1 MIRLGIDLR
10 HVPTD
15 GSAGAGVAHASNELA
30 EALRTFARE
39 YNIETIEFRESMRAS
54 ALAKRARDEWID
66 ALFCPSGAVPPF
78 LSVPAFPWVHD
89 VAIFTHPE
97 WFPQSRLKRFLTT
110 RLFLRGVRRA
120 PHAFAVSEDTKR
132 ALIEITDIEPE
143 KITVTYQGVHLSS
156 PLTTAKGDYA
166 LMIGTVEPRKNIP
179 FILELWEDVR
189 QALGRNIRL
198 VIVGKTGWGNVEIPS
213 RGWIERVESAT
224 DEERDRLIAGARVLL
239 LPSLHE
245 GFGRPALEAMAL
257 GVPVVASNRGAIP
270 EIVGEAGTLLEPHD
284 RAAWISAVGDAF
296 SGRHDGAGGK
306 MRAALFS
313 WERTARAILAKVRES
328 C

>member
-15 GSAGAGVAHASNELA
+15 GSPGAGIEHASNELA
-30 EALRTFARE
+30 EALRRYAHE
-39 YNIETIEFRESMRAS
+39 YEIETIEFRGKMRAS
-54 ALAKRARDEWID
+54 ILAKRARDKRID
-66 ALFCPSGAVPPF
+66 ALFCTTGAVPP
-78 LSVPAFPWVHD
+78 LLPIVTFPWVHD

-97 WFPQSRLKRFLTT
+97 WFPQSRFKRLLTT

-120 PHAFAVSEDTKR
+120 PHVFAVSEDTKR
-132 ALIEITDIEPE
+132 ALVGITGIEPE
-143 KITVTYQGVHLSS
+143 KITVTYQGVRLSTS
-156 PLTTAKGDYA
+156 HTTTGNYA

-179 FILELWEDVR
+179 FIIELWEDVR
-189 QALGRNIRL
+189 QALGRDMRL

-213 RGWIERVESAT
+213 RDWIERVESAT
-224 DEERDRLIAGARVLL
+224 DEERDRFLAGARVLL

-270 EIVGEAGTLLEPHD
+270 EIMGEVGTLLDPHD
-284 RAAWISAVGDAF
+284 RAAWVSAVCDAF
-296 SGRHDGAGGK
+296 SGRLDGRDGK

-313 WERTARAILAKVRES
+313 WERTARTILAKVRES

>member
-15 GSAGAGVAHASNELA
+15 GSPGAGVAHASNELA
-30 EALRTFARE
+30 EALCEHARG
-39 YNIETIEFRESMRAS
+39 YDIETIEFRGKTRSWEFE
-54 ALAKRARDEWID
+54 KRVRNRWID

-120 PHAFAVSEDTKR
+120 PHVFAVSEDTKR
-132 ALIEITDIEPE
+132 ALTTVAGIEPE
-143 KITVTYQGVHLSS
+143 KITVTYQGVRLSL
-156 PLTTAKGDYA
+156 PQTTAKGDYA

-179 FILELWEDVR
+179 FIIELWEDVR
-189 QALGRNIRL
+189 RALGRDVRL
-198 VIVGKTGWGNVEIPS
+198 VIVGKAGWGNVEIPS
-213 RGWIERVESAT
+213 RDWIERVESAA
-224 DEERDRLIAGARVLL
+224 DEERDRLLAGARVLL

-245 GFGRPALEAMAL
+245 GFGRPVLEAMAL
-257 GVPVVASNRGAIP
+257 GVPVIASNRGAIP
-270 EIVGEAGTLLEPHD
+270 EIVGEAGTLLDPND
-284 RAAWISAVGDAF
+284 RSAWISAVCDALL
-296 SGRHDGAGGK
+296 GRLDGRGGK
-306 MRAALFS
+306 VRAALFS
-313 WERTARAILAKVRES
+313 WERTARTILAKVRES